1 MNNSQGW
8 ISLHRKI
15 CENDLWFLEPFTKA
29 QAWIDLVLN
38 TNHKDGVM
46 NIRGNVIPIKRGQ
59 IGWSQITMTK
69 RWKWSRQKVRRFLEY
84 LISNEMIQID
94 NSEITPRQTQ
104 KTIQQKSGMKSKYL
118 TSITTI
124 INYNSYQSG
133 QETIQQTIQQKDNR
147 RYTNNNV
154 NNVNKEY
161 ICSFET
167 FWKQYPKKVAKK
179 KAETIF
185 KRLATSKKKEQEIMK
200 GLGEYIKKWRT
211 EKTDTKFIPNPIT
224 WLNQGRWE
232 DDVVISNEPYKKNSR
247 EHEEKW
253 KDIKRKERES
263 YYADDGNGGLVKLS
277 ELIK

>member
-1 MNNSQGW
+1 MNNQKCW

-29 QAWIDLVLN
+29 QAWIDLILN
-38 TNHKDGVM
+38 ANHKEGVI
-46 NIRGNVIPIKRGQ
+46 NIRGNIIPIKRGQ
-59 IGWSQITMTK
+59 IGWSELTMAK
-69 RWKWSRQKVRRFLEY
+69 RWGWSRNKVRRFLKWLET
-84 LISNEMIQID
+84 EQQI
-94 NSEITPRQTQ
+94 EQH
-104 KTIQQKSGMKSKYL
+104 KLFKL

-124 INYNSYQSG
+124 IKYDQYQAG
-133 QETIQQTIQQKDNR
+133 QQVEQQTIQQKDNR
-147 RYTNNNV
+147 RYTNNNG